1 MTITIHLV
9 RHAQGFHN
17 LTAINQQIPDPYL
30 TPTGT
35 EQCGALR
42 ASFPHHDRI
51 THLVASPMR
60 RTLQTCQQSFRP
72 AVDAGKKV
80 LAQPLVQEVSTLPC
94 DTGSEPEVL
103 RAEFGAWADVGL
115 VEKGWN
121 NKAAGS
127 PWAPRVEALEARAR
141 AARVWLREL
150 GRQWVAEGNGGAD
163 IVVTSH
169 GGFLH
174 FLTQDWDG
182 MDLTRGAYEERLV
195 TVGGEGLSDDLK
207 LTERSLGTGWDNT
220 EYRSYE
226 FDDPESDD
234 TEARIHETKPS
245 WRRRRGSAIGLTPT
259 EQQQMRAVVIEAYR
273 KEFEK

>member
-17 LTAINQQIPDPYL
+17 LTLINQQIPDPYL
-30 TPTGT
+30 TPTGS
-35 EQCGALR
+35 EQCAALR

-72 AVDAGKKV
+72 AVDSGKKV

-103 RAEFGAWADVGL
+103 AAEFGAWADL
-115 VEKGWN
+115 AIVEKGWN
-121 NKAAGS
+121 NKAPGS

-150 GRQWVAEGNGGAD
+150 GRRWVAEGNGDSAD
-163 IVVTSH
+163 IVVTTH

-182 MDLTRGAYEERLV
+182 MDLTRG
-195 TVGGEGLSDDLK
+195 
-207 LTERSLGTGWDNT
+207 TGWDNT

-226 FDDPESDD
+226 FDEPEGDD
-234 TEARIHETKPS
+234 AEARIHETKPS

-273 KEFEK
+273 KELEE